1 MCALPMCCRGGNDDV
16 TINRPRLCLLLT
28 VGLFFP
34 PALAEPAESL
44 GDLTGHWRLFVDDHW
59 IADKTNVKR
68 AYHAFKKHPA
78 NPVMVADKPW
88 EGATA
93 YLYGTVLP
101 AETGNG
107 YRMWYHSWDGE
118 YRILYAASPD
128 GTKWHKPD
136 LGLVEYKGSRKNNIL
151 LRRTHEDHIPQVIH
165 TPWET
170 DPNRQYKLINFDY
183 GRTPPKH
190 TVTGYWGAY
199 SPDGI
204 HWTDTAK
211 NPVFPDHPGD
221 VGCFVWDP
229 RAKRYTGYPKTFAD
243 VRGFRRRSTGYTATT
258 SFEKWP
264 PNRLIM
270 VPDEYDD
277 RWVEKPGQ
285 HTDFYGLSGFAYES
299 MYIGFLWIFRIT
311 DGKNDGPIFVEL
323 VTSHDGVDWR
333 RQEEPRPPILPLA
346 PDGAWD
352 DGMLFTPNHPLV
364 EGDTI
369 RLYYGG
375 FDVTHG
381 FRGSAAV
388 GLATLRKDGFASLD
402 AGQNT
407 GTVTT
412 RKTTSSRSQLRVNYR
427 TADGWVKV
435 ELLDETGNT
444 IPGYTSRDCNPLTG
458 DNTNQTVS
466 WKDTKTLPAQTKPI
480 QIRFILKNASLY
492 AFNTDPS

>member
-1 MCALPMCCRGGNDDV
+1 MRILHAGYIP
-16 TINRPRLCLLLT
+16 LLF
-28 VGLFFP
+28 VGLFFR
-34 PALAEPAESL
+34 PALAKPAESL

-59 IADKTNVKR
+59 IANKNDVIR
-68 AYHAFKKHPA
+68 VYHAFKKHPS
-78 NPVMVADKPW
+78 NPIMVADTPW
-88 EGATA
+88 EGETA

-101 AETGNG
+101 AETGPG

-118 YRILYAASPD
+118 YRILYATSPD
-128 GTKWHKPD
+128 GMKWHKPD

-151 LRRTHEDHIPQVIH
+151 LRRTHEDHSPQVIH

-170 DPNRQYKLINFDY
+170 DPNRRYKLINFDY

-221 VGCFVWDP
+221 VGCFIWDP
-229 RAKRYTGYPKTFAD
+229 HTKRYTGYPKTFAD

-258 SFEKWP
+258 DFEKWP

-277 RWVEKPGQ
+277 RWIEEAGQ

-311 DGKNDGPIFVEL
+311 DGKNAGPVFVEL
-323 VTSHDGVDWR
+323 VSSHNGVDWR
-333 RQEEPRPPILPLA
+333 RQENPRPPILPLG
-346 PDGAWD
+346 PEGAWD
-352 DGMLFTPNHPLV
+352 DGMIFTPNHPLV
-364 EGDTI
+364 EGDSI
-369 RLYYGG
+369 KLYYSG
-375 FDVTHG
+375 FDVPHG
-381 FRGSAAV
+381 RRGSAAI

-402 AGQNT
+402 AGQIT

-412 RKTTSSRSQLRVNYR
+412 KRITSPDGRIRVNYK
-427 TADGWVKV
+427 TTGGWIKV
-435 ELLDETGNT
+435 ELLDETGNA
-444 IPGYTSRDCNPLTG
+444 IPGYTSRDCDSLTG
-458 DNTNQTVS
+458 DSTNQTVS
-466 WKDTKTLPAQTKPI
+466 WKDTTALPAQTKPV
-480 QIRFILKNASLY
+480 QIRFFLTNAALY
-492 AFNTDPS
+492 AFSTDPT